1 MNIKKIVSIGSL
13 VFVTSIV
20 FGQGDK
26 KPESIDMNTK
36 EYALPIRKYPFK
48 GNKPYARTRKQ
59 LKDESAKVVVSLN
72 YHRTNFLNGHFA
84 MNKEA
89 GDLSHNFGTSL
100 NYRIISGYP
109 FLFDINWFSSRFE
122 YTGDDENNP
131 LYEAYKIR
139 HRGLELAVNFVL
151 LPSNRHF
158 ITYVG
163 IGYQSASLIASNLW
177 PMEEYADDEN
187 KNNNDTESIKYKSN
201 CSGLIWKT
209 GVMLEYRRAT
219 FSIEY
224 KQSLKA
230 KSEKA
235 SNQLSIGVGL
245 LY

>member
-1 MNIKKIVSIGSL
+1 MNVKKIISICSL
-13 VFVTSIV
+13 VFVTSVV
-20 FGQGDK
+20 FGQVEK
-26 KPESIDMNTK
+26 KTETIDITSK
-36 EYALPIRKYPFK
+36 EYALPVGKHPFR
-48 GNKPYARTRKQ
+48 GNKPYARTREQ
-59 LKDESAKVVVSLN
+59 IKDKDAKVVVSLN
-72 YHRTNFLNGHFA
+72 YHRSNFLNGKFA
-84 MNKEA
+84 MNVED
-89 GDLSHNFGTSL
+89 GDLSHSFGTSL
-100 NYRIISGYP
+100 NYRIIAGYP

-151 LPSNRHF
+151 LPSNSHF
-158 ITYVG
+158 IPYAG

-177 PMEEYADDEN
+177 PMESSDDEN
-187 KNNNDTESIKYKSN
+187 KSNSDTEAIKYKSN
-201 CSGLIWKT
+201 CSGPIWKA

-224 KQSLKA
+224 KQSLNA

-235 SNQLSIGVGL
+235 SNQLSIGIGL

>member
-13 VFVTSIV
+13 VFATSIV
-20 FGQGDK
+20 FGQGEK
-26 KPESIDMNTK
+26 KPESIDMATK
-36 EYALPIRKYPFK
+36 EYALPIRKYSFK
-48 GNKPYARTRKQ
+48 DNKPYARTRKQ
-59 LKDESAKVVVSLN
+59 FKDKDGKVVVSLN

-84 MNKEA
+84 KNEES
-89 GDLSHNFGTSL
+89 GVLSHNFGTSL
-100 NYRIISGYP
+100 NYRVISVYP

-158 ITYVG
+158 MPYAG

-177 PMEEYADDEN
+177 PMESADDEN
-187 KNNNDTESIKYKSN
+187 KNNSDTEAIRYKSN
-201 CSGLIWKT
+201 CSELIWKT
-209 GVMLEYRRAT
+209 GIMLEYRRAT
-219 FSIEY
+219 FGIEY
-224 KQSLKA
+224 KQSLNA

-235 SNQLSIGVGL
+235 SNQLSIGIGL

>member
-1 MNIKKIVSIGSL
+1 MNVE
-13 VFVTSIV
+13 
-20 FGQGDK
+20 D
-26 KPESIDMNTK
+26 
-36 EYALPIRKYPFK
+36 
-48 GNKPYARTRKQ
+48 
-59 LKDESAKVVVSLN
+59 
-72 YHRTNFLNGHFA
+72 
-84 MNKEA
+84 
-89 GDLSHNFGTSL
+89 GDLSHSFGTSL
-100 NYRIISGYP
+100 NYRIIAGYP

-151 LPSNRHF
+151 LPSNSHF
-158 ITYVG
+158 IPYAG

-177 PMEEYADDEN
+177 PMESSDDEN
-187 KNNNDTESIKYKSN
+187 KSNSDTEAKKYKSN
-201 CSGLIWKT
+201 CSGPIWKA

-224 KQSLKA
+224 KQSLNA

-235 SNQLSIGVGL
+235 SNQLSIGIGL